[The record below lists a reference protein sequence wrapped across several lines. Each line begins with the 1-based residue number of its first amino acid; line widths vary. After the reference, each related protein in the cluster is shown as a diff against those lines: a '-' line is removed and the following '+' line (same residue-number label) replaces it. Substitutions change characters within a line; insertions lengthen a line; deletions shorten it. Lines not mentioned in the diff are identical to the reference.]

1 MTAQSRARARR
12 GLGGVAIA
20 LTVGTGLAGCT
31 LPDVGMSP
39 SLSAAAATTSEADDA
54 PPTEQA
60 TADEATADEAT
71 ADVAAAPATPT
82 RPSGDLDTGAVTHS
96 VAAGDRTVVID
107 WWTSQTA
114 TAWTADGA
122 KSVQLSAHVEGGD
135 AATAITVTRF
145 LATADDGTARSTVT
159 EDRGEF
165 VLTPPFSYTTA
176 LDVAPSTD
184 GATELTITVQ
194 FDLLVETDP
203 GSGEYFRQTVL
214 DSITLPLLE
223 GDTP

>member
-1 MTAQSRARARR
+1 
-12 GLGGVAIA
+12 VAIA
-20 LTVGTGLAGCT
+20 LTVGTGLTGCT

-39 SLSAAAATTSEADDA
+39 SLSAAAATTSAAEETTPAD
-54 PPTEQA
+54 A
-60 TADEATADEAT
+60 TAD
-71 ADVAAAPATPT
+71 AAPASAAST
-82 RPSGDLDTGAVTHS
+82 RPSGDLDTGATTHS
-96 VAAGDRTVVID
+96 IAAGDRTVVVD
-107 WWTSQTA
+107 WWTDQTA

-122 KSVQLSAHVEGGD
+122 KTVQLSAHVEGGD
-135 AATAITVTRF
+135 TETAITVTRF
-145 LATADDGTARSTVT
+145 LATADDGTARTTVT

-165 VLTPPFSYTTA
+165 VLTEPFSYTTA

-184 GATELTITVQ
+184 GATELTVTVQ
-194 FDLLVETDP
+194 LDLLVETDP